1 MNLKKL
7 MLNNFEKLK
16 ILTILGTRPEIIRLS
31 RILRKMDK
39 YFNHVIV
46 YTQQSYDYELSKIFF
61 EELELR
67 EPDYLLEVKSDTLG
81 GQIGN
86 ILKQT
91 EEVLMKEKPDALLIL
106 GDTNS
111 SLSAII
117 AKRLGILIFHMEAG
131 NRCFNFDV
139 AEETNRA
146 LVDVISDY
154 NLPYTQRGKE
164 YLIHSGIHPST
175 IFVIGSPLAEVYDFF
190 RVKFESSLIL
200 EDMDLKPSQYFIVS
214 AHREENVDNPDNLKE
229 LFDSLNFVADF
240 YKLPIIVTLHPRTKK
255 KLNDKIKINPLIK
268 LHKPFGILEYI
279 KLEQN
284 SLCTISD
291 SGTIQE
297 ESSILD
303 FNAIQIRANL
313 ERPEAFDK
321 GVIILAGLNKNT
333 IVNAI
338 EMTIEEREKGQKI
351 TVPDDYKDINVS
363 SKVVKLI
370 MGLTAVKKYQG
381 KVPYGY

>member
-1 MNLKKL
+1 MIQ
-7 MLNNFEKLK
+7 KLK
-16 ILTILGTRPEIIRLS
+16 IATVLGTRPEIIRLC
-31 RILRKMDK
+31 RILPKMDE
-39 YFNHVIV
+39 YFNHVLV
-46 YTQQSYDYELSKIFF
+46 FTRQSFDFELSKIFF
-61 EELELR
+61 EALKLR

-91 EEVLMKEKPDALLIL
+91 EEVLIREKPDALLVL

-131 NRCFNFDV
+131 NRSFDFEV

-146 LVDVISDY
+146 LIDAISDY
-154 NLPYTQRGKE
+154 NLPYTQRSKE
-164 YLIHSGIHPST
+164 YLIHSGIHPRT

-190 RVKFESSLIL
+190 KEKIVLSPIL
-200 EDMDLKPSQYFIVS
+200 DDLNLKPGKYFTVS
-214 AHREENVDNPDNLKE
+214 THREENVDNSGNLKE
-229 LFDSLNFVADF
+229 LFDSLNFVAGH

-255 KLNDKIKINPLIK
+255 RLNNNIKIHPLIN
-268 LHKPFGILEYI
+268 LHKPFGIFEYI

-284 SLCTISD
+284 ALCTISD

-297 ESSILD
+297 ESSILG

-321 GVIILAGLNKNT
+321 GVIILAGLNKNS

-338 EMTIEEREKGQKI
+338 DMTIKEAKSGQKKV
-351 TVPDDYKDINVS
+351 VPDDYQDLNVS

-370 MGLTAVKKYQG
+370 MGLTALKKYHG
-381 KVPYGY
+381 KSPHGF

>member
-1 MNLKKL
+1 MTQKV
-7 MLNNFEKLK
+7 K

-31 RILRKMDK
+31 RILPKMDE
-39 YFNHVIV
+39 YLNHIIV
-46 YTQQSYDYELSKIFF
+46 FTQQSFDYDLSKIFF
-61 EELELR
+61 EELKLR

-86 ILKQT
+86 ILEQT
-91 EEVLMKEKPDALLIL
+91 EAVMIKEKPDAILIL

-111 SLSAII
+111 SLAAII

-131 NRCFNFDV
+131 NRCFDFEV

-146 LVDVISDY
+146 VVDTISDY

-164 YLIHSGIHPST
+164 YLIHNGIHPRT
-175 IFVIGSPLAEVYDFF
+175 IFVTGSPLAEVYDFY
-190 RVKFESSLIL
+190 KEKIDSSKIM
-200 EDMDLKPSQYFIVS
+200 EDLKLKAGQYFIVS
-214 AHREENVDNPDNLKE
+214 AHREENVDNADNLIE
-229 LFDSLNFVADF
+229 LFESLNFVANS

-255 KLNDKIKINPLIK
+255 RLDQLKGRVKVDPKIF

-284 SLCTISD
+284 ALCTISD

-297 ESSILD
+297 ESSILN
-303 FNAIQIRANL
+303 FNAIQIRVNL

-321 GVIILAGLNKNT
+321 GVIILAGFNKNS

-338 EMTIEEREKGQKI
+338 EVTVKAKGEEKV
-351 TVPDDYKDINVS
+351 VPDDYKDTNVS

-370 MGLTAVKKYQG
+370 MGLTAIKKYHG
-381 KVPYGY
+381 KAPHGF

>member
-1 MNLKKL
+1 MIQ
-7 MLNNFEKLK
+7 KLK

-31 RILRKMDK
+31 RIMPKMDQ
-39 YFNHVIV
+39 YFNHLIIF
-46 YTQQSYDYELSKIFF
+46 TQQSYDYELSKIFF

-67 EPDYLLEVKSDTLG
+67 DPDYLLEVKSDTLG

-91 EEVLMKEKPDALLIL
+91 EEVMLKEKPDAILIL

-111 SLSAII
+111 SLAAII

-131 NRCFNFDV
+131 NRCFDFEV

-154 NLPYTQRGKE
+154 NLPYTQRSKE
-164 YLIHSGIHPST
+164 YLIHSSIHPRT
-175 IFVIGSPLAEVYDFF
+175 IFVTGSPLAEVYGFY
-190 RVKFESSLIL
+190 KEKIASSTIV
-200 EDMDLKPSQYFIVS
+200 EDLKLKAGQYFIVS
-214 AHREENVDNPDNLKE
+214 AHREENVDNLDNLEE
-229 LFDSLNFVADF
+229 LFESLNFVADY
-240 YKLPIIVTLHPRTKK
+240 YKLPVIVTLHPRTKK
-255 KLNDKIKINPLIK
+255 RLNNKIKVHPLIK

-284 SLCTISD
+284 ALCTISD

-297 ESSILD
+297 ESSILN
-303 FNAIQIRANL
+303 FNAIQIRANS

-321 GVIILAGLNKNT
+321 GVIILAGLNKNS

-338 EMTIEEREKGQKI
+338 DVTVKAKGEEKV
-351 TVPDDYKDINVS
+351 VPDDYKDTNVS
-363 SKVVKLI
+363 SKVAKLI
-370 MGLTAVKKYQG
+370 MGLTAVKKYHG
-381 KVPYGY
+381 KAPHGF

>member
-1 MNLKKL
+1 MIIDR
-7 MLNNFEKLK
+7 LK
-16 ILTILGTRPEIIRLS
+16 IMTILGTRPEIIRLS
-31 RILRKMDK
+31 RILPKMDE
-39 YFNHVIV
+39 YVNHKIV
-46 YTQQSYDYELSKIFF
+46 FTQQSYDYELSKIFF

-67 EPDYLLEVKSDTLG
+67 DPDYLLEVRSDTLG

-86 ILKQT
+86 ILKQS
-91 EEVLMKEKPDALLIL
+91 EEVMLKEKPDAILIL

-117 AKRLGILIFHMEAG
+117 AKRLGILVFHMEAG
-131 NRCFNFDV
+131 NRCFDFEV
-139 AEETNRA
+139 PEETNRT
-146 LVDVISDY
+146 LVDAISDY

-164 YLIHSGIHPST
+164 YLIHNGLHPRS
-175 IFVIGSPLAEVYDFF
+175 IFVTGSPLAEVYSYFKNKIEKST
-190 RVKFESSLIL
+190 VLN
-200 EDMDLKPSQYFIVS
+200 DLNLKSNKYFVVS

-229 LFDSLNFVADF
+229 LVNSLNFIAKY
-240 YKLPIIVTLHPRTKK
+240 YKLPIIISLHPRTKNRLSK
-255 KLNDKIKINPLIK
+255 NTEINPLIN

-297 ESSILD
+297 ESSMLN

-321 GVIILAGLNKNT
+321 GVIILAGFNKNS
-333 IVNAI
+333 IINAV
-338 EMTIEEREKGQKI
+338 EMTVKEKEKTI
-351 TVPDDYKDINVS
+351 VPDDYKDTNVS
-363 SKVVKLI
+363 STGVKR
-370 MGLTAVKKYQG
+370 MRGLTAVQKYHNKKPAG
-381 KVPYGY
+381 F

>member
-1 MNLKKL
+1 MTQ
-7 MLNNFEKLK
+7 KLK

-31 RILRKMDK
+31 RILPKMDE

-46 YTQQSYDYELSKIFF
+46 HTRQSYDFELSKIFF

-67 EPDYLLEVKSDTLG
+67 KPDYLLEVKSDTLG

-91 EEVLMKEKPDALLIL
+91 EEVMKKEKPDAILIL

-111 SLSAII
+111 SLSAIM

-131 NRCFNFDV
+131 SRCFDFEV

-154 NLPYTQRGKE
+154 NVPYTQRSKE
-164 YLIHSGIHPST
+164 YLIHSGIHPRT
-175 IFVIGSPLAEVYDFF
+175 ILVTGSPLAEVYDFF
-190 RVKFESSLIL
+190 KEKIDSSSII
-200 EDMDLKPSQYFIVS
+200 EDLDLKPNQYFVVS
-214 AHREENVDNPDNLKE
+214 AHREENVDNPANLKE
-229 LFDSLNFVADF
+229 LFESLNFLTDL
-240 YKLPIIVTLHPRTKK
+240 YKLPIIITLHPRTKK
-255 KLNDKIKINPLIK
+255 RLSDNKIKINPKIL

-297 ESSILD
+297 ESSILG

-321 GVIILAGLNKNT
+321 GAIILAGLNKNT

-338 EMTIEEREKGQKI
+338 EMTIKEKELGQKI
-351 TVPDDYKDINVS
+351 VTPDDYKDINVS
-363 SKVVKLI
+363 SKVVRLI
-370 MGLTAVKKYQG
+370 MGLSAAKKYHNKAPHG
-381 KVPYGY
+381 F

>member
-1 MNLKKL
+1 
-7 MLNNFEKLK
+7 MLNNFKKLK

-31 RILRKMDK
+31 RILPKMDE

-91 EEVLMKEKPDALLIL
+91 EEVLMKEKPDALLVL

-131 NRCFNFDV
+131 NRCFDFEV

-154 NLPYTQRGKE
+154 NLPYTQRSKE
-164 YLIHSGIHPST
+164 YLIYSGIHPRA
-175 IFVIGSPLAEVYDFF
+175 IFVTGSPLAEVYDFF
-190 RVKFESSLIL
+190 KEKFESSLIL
-200 EDMDLKPSQYFIVS
+200 EDLDLKPSQYFVVS
-214 AHREENVDNPDNLKE
+214 VHREENVDNPKNLKE

-240 YKLPIIVTLHPRTKK
+240 YKLPIIITLHPRTKER
-255 KLNDKIKINPLIK
+255 LNDKIKINPLIN

-284 SLCTISD
+284 ALCTISD

-297 ESSILD
+297 ESSMFD

-321 GVIILAGLNKNT
+321 GVIILAGLNSDS
-333 IVNAI
+333 IVSAI
-338 EMTIEEREKGQKI
+338 EMTVKEREKGQKI
-351 TVPDDYKDINVS
+351 AVPDDYKDINVS

-370 MGLTAVKKYQG
+370 MGLTAVKKYHG
-381 KVPYGY
+381 KSPHGF